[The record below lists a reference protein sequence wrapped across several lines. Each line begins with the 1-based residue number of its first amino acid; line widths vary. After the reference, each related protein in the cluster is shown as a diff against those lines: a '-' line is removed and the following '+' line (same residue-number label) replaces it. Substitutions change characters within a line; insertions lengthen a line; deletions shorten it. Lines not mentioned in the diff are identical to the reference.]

1 LLTEFLAEVT
11 IFSLNSF
18 SVISMQNSL
27 PTVPTSRVGR
37 YSDLLFTGLPRP
49 VEKLS
54 TDWSDVENFIESAG
68 GEVKSGFTRWMT
80 RNRERRS
87 DFDKWHGVYRNFRHE
102 TLFTLKPDEI
112 TAHVR
117 RLASL
122 RGEHALGTLKGRDQ
136 TSLIKNVTPTA
147 PIMLSFHTVLELYR
161 RPFLWTEFWNF
172 HLENEDYFLR
182 HALDAIGISAR
193 AKDVDFEGSLHLRTI
208 RYRLGMGF
216 YTGWKEAFVLSV
228 LRHVHGLDVRYHFFL
243 DLEWKADLYAGD
255 LLVEIFLN
263 NEIMKAVENI
273 NGRLTSEMTGR
284 KTPCA
289 DRNPGKKVLVVAKD
303 AENRFGSCWLHER
316 SEVDWMASRLLA
328 YGCPLIAGLS
338 RPVH

>member
-1 LLTEFLAEVT
+1 
-11 IFSLNSF
+11 
-18 SVISMQNSL
+18 MQNSL
-27 PTVPTSRVGR
+27 VNPSTSRVGR
-37 YSDLLFTGLPRP
+37 YSDLAFTGPRTP
-49 VEKLS
+49 EKLS
-54 TDWSDVENFIESAG
+54 TDWTDVESFIEDAG
-68 GEVKSGFTRWMT
+68 GEVKSGFARWMA
-80 RNRERRS
+80 RNREKRS
-87 DFDKWHGVYRNFRHE
+87 DFDKWYEVYRNFRHE
-102 TLFTLKPDEI
+102 TLFSLKPDEI
-112 TAHVR
+112 TGHVR
-117 RLASL
+117 RLASMK
-122 RGEHALGTLKGRDQ
+122 GEHALGTLKGKEQ

-182 HALDAIGISAR
+182 HALDAIGISAA
-193 AKDVDFEGSLHLRTI
+193 AKDVNFESSLHLRTI

-228 LRHVHGLDVRYHFFL
+228 LRHVHRLDVRYHFFL

-263 NEIMKAVENI
+263 NETMKAVEHI
-273 NGRLTSEMTGR
+273 NGRLSTEMSGR

-316 SEVDWMASRLLA
+316 SEIDWMASRLKA
-328 YGCPLIAGLS
+328 YDCPSIAGLS
-338 RPVH
+338 TLVH

>member
-1 LLTEFLAEVT
+1 
-11 IFSLNSF
+11 
-18 SVISMQNSL
+18 MQNSL
-27 PTVPTSRVGR
+27 SDAPTSRVGR
-37 YSDLLFTGLPRP
+37 YSDLAFTGPRP
-49 VEKLS
+49 PDKLS
-54 TDWSDVENFIESAG
+54 TDWSDVVRFIDNSG
-68 GEVKSGFTRWMT
+68 GESKSGFTRWMS

-87 DFDKWHGVYRNFRHE
+87 DFDKWYGVYRNFRHE
-102 TLFTLKPDEI
+102 ALFSLKPEKI
-112 TAHVR
+112 TGHVR
-117 RLASL
+117 RLASMH
-122 RGEHALGTLKGRDQ
+122 GEHALGTLKGKEQ

-182 HALDAIGISAR
+182 HALDAIGINAS
-193 AKDVDFEGSLHLRTI
+193 AKDVNFEASLHLRTI

-228 LRHVHGLDVRYHFFL
+228 LRHVHKLDVRYHFFL

-263 NEIMKAVENI
+263 NETMKAVGSV
-273 NGRLTSEMTGR
+273 NGHLSSEVSGR

-289 DRNPGKKVLVVAKD
+289 DRNPGKKVLIVAKD
-303 AENRFGSCWLHER
+303 AESRFGSCWLHER
-316 SEVDWMASRLLA
+316 SEIDWMASRLIA
-328 YGCPLIAGLS
+328 YGCPTIS
-338 RPVH
+338 TSPSSTH